1 MAKQIETKIIK
12 ETNYFKIYNRVS
24 IEDDDYYSCI
34 ERIEVKEKNREEIR
48 FALYKDTTRGDN
60 RYIPRSLDVTEIQ
73 LLELIKKA
81 IESKVF
87 SDEFIDMLLYV
98 NLYSLNFSK
107 IEQIKIS

>member
-12 ETNYFKIYNRVS
+12 ETSYCKIYNRVS

-48 FALYKDTTRGDN
+48 FALYKDTIRGDN
-60 RYIPRSLDVTEIQ
+60 RYVPRSLDVTEIQ

-87 SDEFIDMLLYV
+87 SYEFIDMLKQE
-98 NLYSLNFSK
+98 LNNKKS
-107 IEQIKIS
+107 

>member
-1 MAKQIETKIIK
+1 MAKQTETKIIK
-12 ETNYFKIYNRVS
+12 ETSYCKIYSRVS

-48 FALYKDTTRGDN
+48 FALYKDTIRGDN

-81 IESKVF
+81 IV
-87 SDEFIDMLLYV
+87 SDEFIDMLKQE
-98 NLYSLNFSK
+98 LNNNKKS
-107 IEQIKIS
+107 

>member
-48 FALYKDTTRGDN
+48 FALYKDTIRGDN

-87 SDEFIDMLLYV
+87 SDEFIDMLKQE
-98 NLYSLNFSK
+98 LNNNKKS
-107 IEQIKIS
+107 